1 MMRISIRCTKDSQQT
16 SGAVGEGCA
25 AGEKREAMI
34 LELLGAVGGILL
46 VDLALSGD
54 NALVIG
60 ATVAA
65 LPPQKRGFAVA
76 VGGIG
81 AIVLRVLF
89 AFAATFLLNLPWL
102 QAIGG
107 VILLVIAIRLLADRQ
122 SAPSVASQKRE
133 GEVDSGQ
140 QKHGS
145 KKNTLLSVLL
155 TVLVADVTMSL
166 DNVLA
171 VGALANGNFLA
182 LAIGIV
188 LSLTILMAGS
198 MLVASLMHR
207 LPFLLDLAALVL
219 AWTGANMLLSDLQL
233 GDILNNYSWTAV
245 GVPAL
250 CIAVVLVAD
259 ILLRFM
265 QRRQS
270 IHML

>member
-1 MMRISIRCTKDSQQT
+1 ML
-16 SGAVGEGCA
+16 
-25 AGEKREAMI
+25 
-34 LELLGAVGGILL
+34 LELLSAVGGILL

-65 LPPQKRGFAVA
+65 LPQKKRGIAIA

-81 AIVLRVLF
+81 AVVLRILF

-107 VILLVIAIRLLADRQ
+107 VILLVIAVRLLADRQ
-122 SAPSVASQKRE
+122 ASPANSPQKQE
-133 GEVDSGQ
+133 NKVIPQ
-140 QKHGS
+140 QRAS
-145 KKNTLLSVLL
+145 KKTTLLSVLL

-188 LSLTILMAGS
+188 LSLAILMAGS
-198 MLVASLMHR
+198 MLVASLMHK

-219 AWTGANMLLSDLQL
+219 AWTGANMLLSDLRL
-233 GDILNNYSWTAV
+233 GDFLDNYSWTAI
-245 GVPAL
+245 GIPAL
-250 CIAVVLVAD
+250 CVAVVLGAD
-259 ILLRFM
+259 ILFRLI
-265 QRRQS
+265 QKDQPL
-270 IHML
+270 HLL

>member
-1 MMRISIRCTKDSQQT
+1 M
-16 SGAVGEGCA
+16 
-25 AGEKREAMI
+25 

-60 ATVAA
+60 ATVAT
-65 LPPQKRGFAVA
+65 LPPQKRSVAVA

-81 AIVLRVLF
+81 AIILRILF
-89 AFAATFLLNLPWL
+89 AFVATFLLNLPWL

-107 VILLVIAIRLLADRQ
+107 VILLVIAIRLLMDRQ
-122 SAPSVASQKRE
+122 KAPTAQNQR
-133 GEVDSGQ
+133 SGMDNAQ
-140 QKHGS
+140 QGQRT
-145 KKNTLLSVLL
+145 KKDTLLSVLV
-155 TVLVADVTMSL
+155 TVLLADVTMSL

-233 GDILNNYSWTAV
+233 GDILNNYSWTAI
-245 GVPAL
+245 GIPIL
-250 CIAVVLVAD
+250 CIAFVLVAD
-259 ILLRFM
+259 VLLRFM
-265 QRRQS
+265 QKKQTIR
-270 IHML
+270 MG

>member
-1 MMRISIRCTKDSQQT
+1 MM
-16 SGAVGEGCA
+16 
-25 AGEKREAMI
+25 
-34 LELLGAVGGILL
+34 LELLGTVGGILL

-81 AIVLRVLF
+81 AIVLRILF

-107 VILLVIAIRLLADRQ
+107 VILLVIAIRLLVDRYSTS
-122 SAPSVASQKRE
+122 SATSQKQT
-133 GEVDSGQ
+133 GEANAAQ
-140 QKHGS
+140 QKQRAG
-145 KKNTLLSVLL
+145 KNTLLSVLL
-155 TVLVADVTMSL
+155 TVLVADITMSL

-171 VGALANGNFLA
+171 VGALANGDFLA

-198 MLVASLMHR
+198 MLVAGLMHK

-233 GDILNNYSWTAV
+233 GDILNNYSWTAI

-250 CIAVVLVAD
+250 CIAIVATAD
-259 ILLRFM
+259 ILLRVM
-265 QRRQS
+265 QKKQPV
-270 IHML
+270 HML